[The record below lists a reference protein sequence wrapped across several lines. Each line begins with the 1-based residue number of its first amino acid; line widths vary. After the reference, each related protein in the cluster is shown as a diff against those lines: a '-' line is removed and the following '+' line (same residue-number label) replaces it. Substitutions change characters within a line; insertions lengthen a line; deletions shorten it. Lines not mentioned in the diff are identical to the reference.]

1 MQLAVQT
8 RGNWETVLAAA
19 RWAEDRRLAAFALPD
34 HYLVRGDATD
44 QPAYD
49 HLTHLAALAHATEDV
64 ELVSLASPVTF
75 RHPAVYLKM
84 GATIDEIAGG
94 RFTLGLGTGWLDEEF
109 EVFGL
114 PYPDLKTRF
123 VMLEECLAYLRAAQS
138 GQGKGFSG
146 EHYTLAA
153 FDPQPRPE
161 GLKLLVGGSG
171 RRKTPVLAG
180 RYADEYNIYACPPDQ
195 YTAKKELAEK
205 TAAEAGRDP
214 GTILFSTTFP
224 GVAAR
229 KEADYRHLLEMHA
242 ERFRSTPERIE
253 TVYRERGYPH
263 GAGSRAAEMLAALEE
278 AGSQRC
284 YPQLLLG
291 SVDQFDRI
299 LDAYGL

>member
-229 KEADYRHLLEMHA
+229 KEADYRRLLEMHA

-291 SVDQFDRI
+291 SVDQFDLI